1 MAVPADTADAAAIY
15 RRLLGYAAPH
25 WRMFAGAVVAM
36 TLYAATDTGFAAL
49 MRPMLDGSF
58 VNKDPVVIRWVPFLL
73 IGLFFVRGVSGFS
86 STYAMSWIG
95 RRVVH
100 RLREQMFHGLLR
112 MPSRYYDNSSTGE
125 LISRLTYNT
134 EQVAQATTNAVT
146 IVIRDALTILGLL
159 AWMFYLNGL
168 LSLVFLVLGP
178 AVVFFVANISKR
190 FRRIGRGIQDS
201 MGDITR
207 IAEEAIDGQ
216 RVVKVF
222 GGQSY
227 EEGHFAAANKRN
239 RNQNMKLIG
248 TSSANVQII
257 QLIAA
262 VALALIIYLAT
273 RPQMLQ
279 SITVGTF
286 MSFITAMMMLLP
298 PIKRLTSVNS
308 IVQRAIAAGESIF
321 EFLDSPLEQDVGTRG
336 IERVAGA
343 IAFHGITLSYHQDK
357 GPALQ
362 GIELEIAAGETVA
375 FVGRSGSGK
384 TTLVNLLPRFYEPQ
398 AGHILLDGVELRDY
412 RLTDLRDQ
420 ISLVGQEVTLFND
433 SIGRNIAYGRL
444 QQADPEAI
452 RAAAEAAH
460 ALEFIE
466 ALPDGFDT
474 MVGENGVL
482 LSGGQRQRLAIARAL
497 LKDAPILI
505 LDEATSA
512 LDSEAER
519 HIQAALETLMRN
531 RTTLVIAHRLSTI
544 EKADRIVVLDGGR
557 IVEVGSHAELLA
569 ADGAY
574 AALHRRQFGDA
585 PAAV

>member
-1 MAVPADTADAAAIY
+1 
-15 RRLLGYAAPH
+15 
-25 WRMFAGAVVAM
+25 
-36 TLYAATDTGFAAL
+36 
-49 MRPMLDGSF
+49 
-58 VNKDPVVIRWVPFLL
+58 
-73 IGLFFVRGVSGFS
+73 
-86 STYAMSWIG
+86 
-95 RRVVH
+95 
-100 RLREQMFHGLLR
+100 
-112 MPSRYYDNSSTGE
+112 
-125 LISRLTYNT
+125 
-134 EQVAQATTNAVT
+134 
-146 IVIRDALTILGLL
+146 
-159 AWMFYLNGL
+159 
-168 LSLVFLVLGP
+168 
-178 AVVFFVANISKR
+178 
-190 FRRIGRGIQDS
+190 
-201 MGDITR
+201 
-207 IAEEAIDGQ
+207 
-216 RVVKVF
+216 
-222 GGQSY
+222 
-227 EEGHFAAANKRN
+227 
-239 RNQNMKLIG
+239 
-248 TSSANVQII
+248 
-257 QLIAA
+257 
-262 VALALIIYLAT
+262 
-273 RPQMLQ
+273 
-279 SITVGTF
+279 